1 MTPLRRAD
9 QASTTHHHVLQ
20 KQATD
25 NASALLFLNRF
36 CCASRARRRQPRRSA
51 LEGGAPR
58 RRAVSIVLH
67 AGTTRHAV
75 AAGRVPLRPTLR
87 ASRRSPPRKT
97 PSTLEGVWSCLGVL
111 RILAVTVSGL
121 PVFLPASHTGAAAAP
136 LRVGRRRAA
145 AFMERSRCRLRS
157 VFLLASFLPPKKP
170 CAPCSSVAVF
180 LAVCGEVRGA
190 GGLRLRAALRRAIAT
205 VEREQHHPLCLAHF
219 QTLETTR
226 RVFSK
231 ALETPAWGR
240 LRCVFREC
248 LTAVVQ

>member
-1 MTPLRRAD
+1 MLCVASPAQAAAPLR
-9 QASTTHHHVLQ
+9 V
-20 KQATD
+20 
-25 NASALLFLNRF
+25 
-36 CCASRARRRQPRRSA
+36 
-51 LEGGAPR
+51 GG
-58 RRAVSIVLH
+58 RRAAPPGGIHRFACRHDAACYSGRTRAAAPNALCLPAQPSTEDALH
-67 AGTTRHAV
+67 AGAWWV
-75 AAGRVPLRPTLR
+75 G
-87 ASRRSPPRKT
+87 
-97 PSTLEGVWSCLGVL
+97 LGVL
-111 RILAVTVSGL
+111 RVLAVTVSGL
-121 PVFLPASHTGAAAAP
+121 PVFPPSSRTGAAAAT

-157 VFLLASFLPPKKP
+157 VFLLTSFLPPKKP

-180 LAVCGEVRGA
+180 LALFGGVRGA
-190 GGLRLRAALRRAIAT
+190 AGLQLRAALRRDKAT
-205 VEREQHHPLCLAHF
+205 VVREQHHPLCLAHF